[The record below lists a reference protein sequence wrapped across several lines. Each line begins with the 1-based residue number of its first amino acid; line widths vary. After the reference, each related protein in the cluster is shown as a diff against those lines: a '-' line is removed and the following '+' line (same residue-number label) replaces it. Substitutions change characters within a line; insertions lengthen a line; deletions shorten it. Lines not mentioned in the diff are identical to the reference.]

1 MSLISKGKRLGDPR
15 YGVPCFGAISI
26 LCTGF
31 LLLLGWKE
39 YVRNI
44 FLLILLSF
52 PSWEDWQ
59 NLMVSD
65 VWSVLIFISGILF
78 VKHSFYTLL
87 ISYGILSTFWSL
99 IFIWKKEAVGIGD
112 VLISFAISSWLA
124 PLEVLLFLWSSF
136 AIGGVISIGI
146 TLIRGKHEKI
156 PFVPFLSLGGII
168 AYVWGKEIIFW
179 YASIL

>member
-1 MSLISKGKRLGDPR
+1 M
-15 YGVPCFGAISI
+15 YGI
-26 LCTGF
+26 LVIVRMEGICSEYF
-31 LLLLGWKE
+31 SFNFIEFSLLGRLAKFDGI
-39 YVRNI
+39 R
-44 FLLILLSF
+44 
-52 PSWEDWQ
+52 
-59 NLMVSD
+59 
-65 VWSVLIFISGILF
+65 WSVLIFISGILF

-146 TLIRGKHEKI
+146 TLIRGKQEKI

>member
-87 ISYGILSTFWSL
+87 
-99 IFIWKKEAVGIGD
+99 GD

-146 TLIRGKHEKI
+146 TLIRGKQEKI